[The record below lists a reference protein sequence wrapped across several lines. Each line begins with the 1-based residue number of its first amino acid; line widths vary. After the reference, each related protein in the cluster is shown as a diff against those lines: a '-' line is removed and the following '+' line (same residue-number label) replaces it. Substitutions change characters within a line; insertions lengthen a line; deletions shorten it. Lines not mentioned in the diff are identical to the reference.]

1 MKVGSVTHH
10 LLRFCLTCI
19 RNVCFSMDSS
29 DYGIYCHMPSSA
41 CLFLVVVQSVAMW
54 DLYDS
59 AYCKISPA
67 EWISAGQLDC

>member
-1 MKVGSVTHH
+1 
-10 LLRFCLTCI
+10 
-19 RNVCFSMDSS
+19 MDSS